1 MRKSG
6 CRGVLYSM
14 TANHIGLVFHD
25 FSTGGSERIA
35 IRLANAWAEAG
46 RRVTIFCGS
55 EAGTARDLVS
65 DEVDV
70 IACAPEIRRGP
81 GSRLR
86 LGRSLGRTIGP
97 HMPDV
102 IFAPGNFHLL
112 VLAVAARTRG
122 WSCPP
127 LVCKLSNPL
136 LPISRFGVLA
146 RVAGFFIRWLIAPVD
161 RLTAMSPDLAYE
173 AFPVLRRDDLSF
185 IDEPILTSAMNTL
198 TCAGDHSGT
207 PIILCIGRLE
217 RQKDFALAIRAFAA
231 LPSTSSAT
239 LVILGEGPDR
249 AALLTLAQRLKVA
262 DRVEMPGHVPDVGL
276 WLAKARVLLMTSR
289 YEGFPAVL
297 IEARAWGVPVITTNC
312 SAALRDILPLSI
324 HGEIVQSRRPE
335 AIGAAIRAQL
345 DRPGPEPETIQ
356 AGTERYR
363 IERIAP
369 EYLRLF
375 DAVAA

>member
-1 MRKSG
+1 
-6 CRGVLYSM
+6 M

-46 RRVTIFCGS
+46 RRVTIFCGT
-55 EAGTARDLVS
+55 EEGKARDLVS
-65 DEVDV
+65 NRVEV
-70 IACAPEIRRGP
+70 IACSPDIRRGP

-86 LGRSLGRTIGP
+86 LGLCLGKTIGS
-97 HMPDV
+97 HTPDV
-102 IFAPGNFHLL
+102 LFGPGNFHLL
-112 VLAVAARTRG
+112 VLAIAGRTRG
-122 WSCPP
+122 WSRPP
-127 LVCKLSNPL
+127 LICKLSNPL
-136 LPISRFGVLA
+136 LPVSRFGVPA
-146 RVAGFFIRWLIAPVD
+146 WVAGYFLRQLIAPVD

-173 AFPVLRRDDLSF
+173 AFPLLRRDDLTF
-185 IDEPILTSAMNTL
+185 IDEPILSSGLNTI
-198 TCAGDHSGT
+198 ARSGDHSGD

-217 RQKDFALAIRAFAA
+217 RQKDVRLAIRAFAA
-231 LPSTSSAT
+231 LPPETRAR

-249 AALLTLAQRLKVA
+249 AALLALARRLKVA
-262 DRVEMPGHVPDVGL
+262 DRVDMPGHVPDVGL
-276 WLAKARVLLMTSR
+276 WLAKARMLLMTSR

-297 IEARAWGVPVITTNC
+297 IEARAWGVPVVTTNC

-335 AIGAAIRAQL
+335 AIGAAIRVQL
-345 DRPGPEPETIQ
+345 DQSWPDPVTIR

-375 DAVAA
+375 DAATA